1 VRVEAA
7 RVSLTQSAIDEIKG
21 MIIRGE
27 LRPGDRLPKES
38 ELAARLGLSRGSLR
52 EAVRGL
58 TLIRVLEVRQG
69 DGTYVTSL
77 QPELLL
83 ESLSFFVDLNQDA
96 TLPQILE
103 ARRMLEAGAAAQ
115 AAYRAS
121 DEQLEELE
129 HLVEEMGA
137 CETIEAFV
145 ENDLAFHRLI
155 AVAAGNQVVV
165 ALLGNLSSRTTR
177 ARVWR
182 GITQAGANQRTQ
194 EEHRSIYDAL
204 AHRRADVAAALVT
217 AHIAGVESWLE
228 HALSEP
234 GVTPPAL

>member
-1 VRVEAA
+1 MFWPISSATAACRSCSAAAASCARAVRSAASAARSLALCIRSLSFSSTFRVLPRSGPSRLARAAQERHTVRVEAA

-137 CETIEAFV
+137 CETIEA
-145 ENDLAFHRLI
+145 
-155 AVAAGNQVVV
+155 
-165 ALLGNLSSRTTR
+165 
-177 ARVWR
+177 
-182 GITQAGANQRTQ
+182 
-194 EEHRSIYDAL
+194 
-204 AHRRADVAAALVT
+204 
-217 AHIAGVESWLE
+217 
-228 HALSEP
+228 
-234 GVTPPAL
+234 